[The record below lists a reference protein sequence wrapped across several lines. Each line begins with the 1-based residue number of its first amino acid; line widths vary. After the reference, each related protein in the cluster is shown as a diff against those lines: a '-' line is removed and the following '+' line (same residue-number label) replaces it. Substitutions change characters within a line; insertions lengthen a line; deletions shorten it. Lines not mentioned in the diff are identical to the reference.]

1 MVKCQEISFAVSH
14 YCKHHQYP
22 HQTQASSIIQLLLI
36 LSGSV
41 EINPGLRAPR
51 FPCGECHKAVSIDPS
66 IACDNCHQCFHESCI
81 NMNTIIFETYQDNTS
96 IKWLCCSC
104 GLSNVAIKLFETTNS
119 SIFSVSSIS
128 QHPVCFKAKS
138 LCILTANF
146 QRLWNKKDEVET
158 FVLDIDIVIGL
169 ESHLHQGIIN
179 HDFLPYGYPEFQRDH
194 TNRWVGVL
202 LITKNKFICE
212 QIRISE
218 GTELVSIKI

>member
-22 HQTQASSIIQLLLI
+22 HQTQASRIIQLLLI

-104 GLSNVAIKLFETTNS
+104 GLAMLQSNYLRQQIH
-119 SIFSVSSIS
+119 
-128 QHPVCFKAKS
+128 QY
-138 LCILTANF
+138 F
-146 QRLWNKKDEVET
+146 Q
-158 FVLDIDIVIGL
+158 
-169 ESHLHQGIIN
+169 
-179 HDFLPYGYPEFQRDH
+179 FLPSVNIQFALRQKVYAY
-194 TNRWVGVL
+194 
-202 LITKNKFICE
+202 
-212 QIRISE
+212 
-218 GTELVSIKI
+218 